1 MQMFIDAATRDWL
14 HIFIATVVVLLFTS
28 FVYFIILRGPWL
40 WWSLG
45 RVRKKITA
53 LSGTVPQDLKSK
65 LDKGLSATRLA
76 PQWKEYRDTLHE
88 QFSVAG
94 PEKQVIAVR
103 ATVPAEAFFNAELVV
118 DGYLHTE
125 FYKHLP
131 GIFTGLGIIATFAGL
146 ISGLQ
151 VFDVSAVDPDEL
163 KASLG
168 GLFEHVWSA
177 FLLSAIAIS
186 LAMVCTILEKMIY
199 AANLHQTAN
208 IAAELDGMFRS
219 GVGEEYLSQLVV
231 SSEEGAVQTRQLKE
245 SLVED
250 LKSLLTNLTER
261 QIQATQQLSVDLGS
275 SIETSLQAPLQKI
288 ADTVQTASRGQSES
302 AGVMIEN
309 LMTAFMAQMRET
321 MGGQMG
327 ELAVLMRES
336 TESVTRVE
344 SSLRSLVE
352 DMQQAS
358 RASSEGVQSAMADLL
373 ASLASHDQRRN
384 ETMSNSQAEV
394 LASIQSAMQQ
404 MAAAQ
409 ETGSRQVS
417 VAATEASN
425 QIAAA
430 AAQAQQ
436 ASERSVER
444 ANEVAEG
451 AQRTALE
458 AINQLEGGAAKIST
472 MLAALDAATERLG
485 RSGNALASLHE
496 KAGALGS
503 QLEGASVALR
513 KSSETLGTSSQAM
526 SQASIRMEGVSGLMA
541 SEAGVRESTLK
552 EIQRAL
558 SKGQEA
564 SLEFAEYSE
573 MVTKMLEK
581 SIESFGSST
590 TAVLGHTMR
599 QYDKE
604 LTNAVALIRQALDQM
619 AVVIADQEA

>member
-14 HIFIATVVVLLFTS
+14 HIFIATVVALLFTS
-28 FVYFIILRGPWL
+28 FLYFIIFRGLRLWL
-40 WWSLG
+40 SLVG
-45 RVRKKITA
+45 VRKRVVA
-53 LSGTVPQDLKSK
+53 LSGVPPRELKTALGKS
-65 LDKGLSATRLA
+65 LSTTRVA
-76 PQWKEYRDTLHE
+76 PQWKEYKDTLHE
-88 QFSVAG
+88 QFATTG
-94 PEKQVIAVR
+94 AEKQVVAVR

-146 ISGLQ
+146 IAGLQ
-151 VFDVSAVDPDEL
+151 AFDVSAVDPDEL
-163 KASLG
+163 KTSLG
-168 GLFEHVWSA
+168 GLFKHVWSA
-177 FLLSAIAIS
+177 FLLSAVAIT

-336 TESVTRVE
+336 AESVTRVE

-458 AINQLEGGAAKIST
+458 TINQLEGGAAKIST

-496 KAGALGS
+496 KAGSLGS

>member
-14 HIFIATVVVLLFTS
+14 HIIIASVVSLLFLS
-28 FVYFIILRGPWL
+28 FVFFILIRGPIL
-40 WWSLG
+40 WGSLARIRKRIASLSGVNPDELKTSLG
-45 RVRKKITA
+45 KS
-53 LSGTVPQDLKSK
+53 LSGTRVS
-65 LDKGLSATRLA
+65 

-88 QFSVAG
+88 QFSTFGA
-94 PEKQVIAVR
+94 EKNVVAVR
-103 ATVPAEAFFNAELVV
+103 ATVPAEAFFNAELIV

-131 GIFTGLGIIATFAGL
+131 GIFTGLGIIATFSGLIAGL
-146 ISGLQ
+146 Q
-151 VFDVSAVDPDEL
+151 TFDVSAVDPDAL

-177 FLLSAIAIS
+177 FLLSAVAIG
-186 LAMVCTILEKMIY
+186 LAMVCTIFEKLIY

-231 SSEEGAVQTRQLKE
+231 SSEEGAVQTKQLKE
-245 SLVED
+245 SLIED

-288 ADTVQTASRGQSES
+288 AETVQVASRGQSES
-302 AGVMIEN
+302 AGLMIEN

-327 ELAVLMRES
+327 EVATLMRES
-336 TESVTRVE
+336 AESVTRVE
-344 SSLRSLVE
+344 GSLRALVD

-373 ASLASHDQRRN
+373 ASLASHDRQRN
-384 ETMSNSQAEV
+384 ETMSSSQAEI
-394 LASIQSAMQQ
+394 LANIQSAMQQ
-404 MAAAQ
+404 MTIAQ
-409 ETGSRQVS
+409 EAGSRQVS
-417 VAATEASN
+417 TAATDASR

-436 ASERSVER
+436 ASERTVER
-444 ANEVAEG
+444 ATEVAEG
-451 AQRTALE
+451 AQRGALE
-458 AINQLEGGAAKIST
+458 AINQLEGGATKISA
-472 MLAALDAATERLG
+472 MLAALDSATERLG
-485 RSGNALASLHE
+485 RSGSALATLHE
-496 KAGALGS
+496 KAGALGA
-503 QLEGASVALR
+503 QIEGAAVALR

-526 SQASIRMEGVSGLMA
+526 SQASLRMEGVSGLMA
-541 SEAGVRESTLK
+541 NEAGARESALK
-552 EIQRAL
+552 EIQLAL

-573 MVTKMLEK
+573 MVTKMLEE
-581 SIESFGSST
+581 SIDSFGNRT
-590 TAVLGHTMR
+590 TAVLGHTMT
-599 QYDKE
+599 QFDKE

-619 AVVIADQEA
+619 AVVIADQEG